1 MNATTKTTIFSL
13 DFRQLRAVLLD
24 MDGVLWR
31 GSQIIPG
38 APEFIRFL
46 HDRHIVVG
54 LASNNSSRAPA
65 EAAERCRRAG
75 IEVDVEH
82 IIWSGIVTADEMART
97 YPSGTPIY
105 VVGSPTLIGI
115 LDERGYPMVA
125 DPKEVRV
132 VIVGYD
138 SSVNYQKLTIGLRCL
153 LNGADFIGTNADP
166 TFPATD
172 GLAPGA
178 GSLIAA
184 LETASGRKARIMG
197 KPAAA
202 MFRAAL
208 ARLGTEAAHTL
219 MIGDRLDTD
228 ILGAQQAGL
237 PAALVLTGVTTR
249 AELDAPGQSIK
260 PDGVF
265 DDLIALQTAWNQTSS
280 ATNTV
285 PTP

>member
-1 MNATTKTTIFSL
+1 MERSL
-13 DFRQLRAVLLD
+13 NFRQLRAVLLD

-31 GSQIIPG
+31 GSQIIAG

-46 HDRHIVVG
+46 HEKHITVG

-75 IEVDVEH
+75 IEMDVEH
-82 IIWSGIVTADEMART
+82 IIWSGIVTVDELAHA
-97 YPSGTPIY
+97 YPAGTPVY
-105 VVGSPTLIGI
+105 VVGSPTLINV
-115 LDERGYPMVA
+115 LAEHGYPFVA
-125 DPKEVRV
+125 DPSVARV
-132 VIVGYD
+132 VVVGYD
-138 SSVNYQKLTIGLRCL
+138 SGVNYEKLTIGLRCL

-197 KPAAA
+197 KPAPA

-208 ARLGTEAAHTL
+208 ARLGTDAAQTL
-219 MIGDRLDTD
+219 MVGDRLDTD

-249 AELDAPGQSIK
+249 GALDAPGQSIQ

-265 DDLIALQTAWNQTSS
+265 DDLGALQMAW
-280 ATNTV
+280 ALTNNV
-285 PTP
+285 PSP